1 MRKYLF
7 IIAALTLLS
16 SCLDENPRD
25 RIEEEEA
32 INSANALYL
41 NAVANLYNY
50 IGGHNDCEGLQGTT
64 RGVYDL
70 QTFTSDEAL
79 LPTRGGDW
87 YDGGLWQSLF
97 THSWT
102 PTETILEGTWN
113 YLYKVIVLCNYS
125 LYLLDSHRNLV
136 SPLDLSA
143 YVAEVKALRAIYYC
157 YLLDLFGSVPYVTDT
172 EIDMYSVRQLS
183 RSQIF
188 NNAWNDLIESRR
200 FLSSEHSNQEGVYY
214 GRITRPVVD
223 FVLAKMALNAEI
235 WYDDVWTDD
244 EREAGSDILLPCG
257 ELGEMTAWDA
267 CIYYC
272 DQVTQAGYQLETDY
286 RENFSVYNEE
296 SKENIFVIP
305 MDKGLY
311 ANEFSNLFRSRH
323 YNHGSALGLG
333 AENGISATVSTVLTY
348 GYGTD
353 EVDRRFAYN
362 FYADTV
368 LVDGRTVY
376 LDNGEPLVYQPLAVK
391 IDLTGSPYEKTA
403 GARMAKYEVDRTAY
417 NDGKLQNNDIVLFRY
432 ADVLLMKSEAKVRS
446 GRNGDEELNQVRKR
460 VGMPYRKATLDNL
473 LDERLMELAWEGW
486 RRQDLIRFD
495 RYHLP
500 YSSRPAN
507 PKEETTRYTIVFPI
521 PQRAMN
527 LNDQMAQNPG
537 YIVNLQ

>member
-25 RIEEEEA
+25 RIEEGEA

-125 LYLLDSHRNLV
+125 LYLLDSHRDLV

-272 DQVTQAGYQLETDY
+272 DQVTQAGYQLEADY
-286 RENFSVYNEE
+286 QENFSIYNEE

-348 GYGTD
+348 GYGTG

-368 LVDGRTVY
+368 LVDGRTVH

>member
-25 RIEEEEA
+25 RIEEGEA

-125 LYLLDSHRNLV
+125 LYLLDSHRDLV

-200 FLSSEHSNQEGVYY
+200 FLSSERSNQEGVYY

-286 RENFSVYNEE
+286 RENFSIYNEE
-296 SKENIFVIP
+296 SRENIFTIP

-348 GYGTD
+348 GYGTG

-368 LVDGRTVY
+368 LVDGRTVH

-507 PKEETTRYTIVFPI
+507 AKEETTRYTIVFPI

-537 YIVNLQ
+537 YLSGQQ

>member
-125 LYLLDSHRNLV
+125 LYLLDSHRDLV

-286 RENFSVYNEE
+286 RENFSIYNEE
-296 SKENIFVIP
+296 SRENIFIIP

-348 GYGTD
+348 GYGTG

-507 PKEETTRYTIVFPI
+507 AKEETTRYTIVFPI

-537 YIVNLQ
+537 YLISQQ